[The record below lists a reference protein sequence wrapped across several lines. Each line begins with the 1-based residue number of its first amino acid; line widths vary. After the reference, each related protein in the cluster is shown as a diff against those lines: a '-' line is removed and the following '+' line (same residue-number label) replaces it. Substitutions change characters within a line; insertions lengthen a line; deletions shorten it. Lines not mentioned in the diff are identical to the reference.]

1 MKTIR
6 IYVLLFV
13 ASFAFLGNANS
24 MDFQHQAFANAQRDG
39 NKSNGMA
46 DLLEKELKNQTPTLA
61 PIFQSHMV
69 LQAEKPINVWGMAI
83 PESQFDVNFGNNTQK
98 AITDKNGNWKVIFP
112 SMKASFTPFQL
123 KVNTIILEDILIGEL
138 WICSGQSNMGSTLAS
153 SEGGAAIYKSS
164 NPNALRLLR
173 YTGLPLIAKEGYKEA
188 ELQRSNTVDFFK
200 GEWTINDKASAEQ
213 FSSVAWMFGKKIFD
227 ELNVPIGLIQLEL
240 GGSAIN
246 NWISPQTLK
255 ADPDL
260 ATYFTKDWLTNEDV
274 SIENRDR
281 GKEALQNHLPP
292 KGEPYLVGKTPYRW
306 LCEPGFLF
314 EAGIEPLK
322 NLNFKGVIW
331 YQGEAD
337 GVSSDLISRYKKL
350 FPLMVQDWRTFF
362 NQGSFP
368 FIYVQLPS
376 YQETM
381 WPELRE
387 VQRKALTQI
396 PNSFMAITF
405 DLGDEKD
412 IHPKDKL
419 PIGERISFL
428 ALNNVYKTPSKMP
441 SFPEVKS
448 IKKKKNGLIIRLNQA
463 MSGKILEELPGFE
476 IAGEDGKFLSVKAIR
491 IGEAEI
497 SIETPINAQS
507 IRYGWTPY
515 FKSIIKIF
523 NKNGLPLGAFVSDI
537 QQ

>member
-1 MKTIR
+1 MKTIK
-6 IYVLLFV
+6 IYILLIITSFTFV
-13 ASFAFLGNANS
+13 CKINAK
-24 MDFQHQAFANAQRDG
+24 DFS
-39 NKSNGMA
+39 KSTFTSVQP
-46 DLLEKELKNQTPTLA
+46 DTTKTTFA

-69 LQAEKPINVWGMAI
+69 LQSGQPINVWGKAS
-83 PESQFDVNFGNNTQK
+83 PETQFDVNFSNNIQK
-98 AITDKNGNWKVIFP
+98 ATVDVNGNWKVTFP
-112 SMKASFTPFQL
+112 SMKASFTPYQL
-123 KVNTIILEDILIGEL
+123 KVNNVVLEDILIGEL
-138 WICSGQSNMGSTLAS
+138 WICSGQSNMGSSLVDVD
-153 SEGGAAIYKSS
+153 GGKTVYKSS
-164 NPNALRLLR
+164 NPNALRLLK
-173 YTGLPLIAKEGYKEA
+173 YTGLPLISKEGYTEE
-188 ELQRSNTVDFFK
+188 ELKRSNITDFFK
-200 GEWTINDKASAEQ
+200 GEWPINDKQSAEQ
-213 FSSVAWMFGKKIFD
+213 FSSVAWMFGKKLFD

-246 NWISPQTLK
+246 SWISPQSQK

-274 SIENRDR
+274 SSENRER
-281 GKEALQNHLPP
+281 GKEALQKHLPT

-337 GVSSDLISRYKKL
+337 AVSLNLISRYKKQ

-362 NQGSFP
+362 NQGNFP

-376 YQETM
+376 YQEPLWT
-381 WPELRE
+381 EFRE
-387 VQRKALTQI
+387 VQRKAQNQI
-396 PNSFMAITF
+396 PNSYMAITF

-419 PIGERISFL
+419 PIGERLSFL
-428 ALNNVYKTPSKMP
+428 ALNDVYNTVNKKP

-463 MSGKILEELPGFE
+463 ISSGISEELLGFE
-476 IAGEDGKFLSVKAIR
+476 IAAEDGKFLSVKAKSISKT
-491 IGEAEI
+491 EI
-497 SIETPINAQS
+497 SIETPVNIQS
-507 IRYGWTPY
+507 IRYGWTPN
-515 FKSIIKIF
+515 FKPIAKIF
-523 NKNGLPLGAFVSDI
+523 NKDGLPLGAFVLGMGN
-537 QQ
+537 